1 MQCSADEYLAIANAV
16 NASIPGTVGAPS
28 MLRIGF
34 HTGASVTA
42 QCPFTGGVNGGWLQ
56 FPAEAANF
64 RSAGI
69 GDALAVLAK
78 IKVDFPCIT
87 FADLSTFAGA
97 MAVEISGGEGHALLT
112 RDVACV
118 P

>member
-1 MQCSADEYLAIANAV
+1 
-16 NASIPGTVGAPS
+16 

-42 QCPFTGGVNGGWLQ
+42 QCPYLGGVNGGWLQ

-69 GDALAVLAK
+69 QAALAVLAA
-78 IKVDFPCIT
+78 IKVSYPCIT
-87 FADLSTFAGA
+87 YADLHTFAGA
-97 MAVEISGGEGHALLT
+97 IAAEISGGE
-112 RDVACV
+112 RKEYR
-118 P
+118 